1 LVPKPEFNLFSYMYY
16 YNGAGT
22 GAGDFN
28 KDGKIDLF
36 FAANQSAPALY
47 LNRGDMHFED
57 VTQKTGINYDG
68 AWYTGVS
75 IIDINNDG
83 LLDIYLCA
91 VGNYKILKG

>member
-1 LVPKPEFNLFSYMYY
+1 LNFQNQLVPKPEFNLFSYMYY

-68 AWYTGVS
+68 AWYTG
-75 IIDINNDG
+75 
-83 LLDIYLCA
+83 
-91 VGNYKILKG
+91 